1 MSNKPIISV
10 DVNDRQFK
18 AFYDLF
24 SKYKTDVE
32 EMPKSWAEIDKAV
45 AKASKSLNS
54 HSWSKED
61 FKVMA
66 REMEKAADAQK
77 KFHLLSLE
85 SSLHMKKMADSAKS
99 LGSSMFDIGKWML
112 KLGAIGGGIAGL
124 SGILGAISLRDLAH
138 SAVTDQRGARGIG
151 LTPGQYKAFGM
162 DFGRFLDPS
171 ILSHVA
177 DAQNS
182 YQGRVWLGLATGLGA
197 QSVANQGPDQLAM
210 RLATRAHDWWTKTPA
225 SQRTAE
231 NLAAAGF
238 TQSGLTLE
246 DMRRLGNTPLSELN
260 AARSQYSS
268 DQRSL
273 NVSNGTTQAW
283 YEFDRQITLAGRALE
298 TSLTNRLV
306 ELAPSLRS
314 FVTALTK
321 DADQLINDI
330 FTPKNLKAVADGING
345 MTAYLGSP
353 TFQQDM
359 KDFAGLIGMVANAI
373 RKAAR
378 FLGIDTSSSN
388 AEVGNFDFGS
398 GPNDWNNSGISTA
411 DKVLGY
417 TRHAL
422 TMPSNPEAV
431 LAGLDTKNGLPP
443 GTLNSI
449 WNIESKKGKSLVGPL
464 LRNGDQAIGDF
475 QFTSSTWNEWG
486 KGGDRFNFNDQADS
500 SGRYMQSLMKRYGG
514 DIRKALA
521 AYNWGMGNLDKDI
534 AKNGGQ
540 WESHLPAETRK
551 YIAQVAG
558 EVAKRSA
565 VKVSVQVSNNT
576 SARVA
581 VQANAAAPGM

>member
-1 MSNKPIISV
+1 MANKPIINI
-10 DVNDRQFK
+10 DVNAEQFK
-18 AFYDLF
+18 AFYELYEQF
-24 SKYKTDVE
+24 EAKVAS
-32 EMPKSWAEIDKAV
+32 MPKEWQQIDTSMRRSA
-45 AKASKSLNS
+45 ATAKSLTSGIQSSTEAQRQFNI
-54 HSWSKED
+54 
-61 FKVMA
+61 MA
-66 REMEKAADAQK
+66 REG
-77 KFHLLSLE
+77 
-85 SSLHMKKMADSAKS
+85 LHTMSKMAKEAANV
-99 LGSSMFDIGKWML
+99 GRAVFDIGKWLL
-112 KLGAIGGGIAGL
+112 KFGAIGGGIAGL
-124 SGILGAISLRDLAH
+124 GGILGAISLRDLAH
-138 SAVTDQRGARGIG
+138 SAVTEQRGARGVG

-210 RLATRAHDWWTKTPA
+210 RLATRAHDWWTKTPS

-246 DMRRLGNTPLSELN
+246 DVRRLGNTPLSELN
-260 AARSQYSS
+260 AARSQYSR

-306 ELAPSLRS
+306 ELAPSLRA
-314 FVTALTK
+314 FVTTLTK

-330 FTPKNLKAVADGING
+330 FTPKNLKAVSDGITG

-359 KDFAGLIGMVANAI
+359 KDFAGLIGLVANAI

-378 FLGIDTSSSN
+378 FLGIDTSSSSN
-388 AEVGNFDFGS
+388 AEVGDFDFGS
-398 GPNDWNNSGISTA
+398 GPNDWNTGGISGA
-411 DKVLGY
+411 DKALGY

-431 LAGLDTKNGLPP
+431 LAGLDRSNGLPA
-443 GTLNSI
+443 GTLSAI
-449 WNIESKKGKSLVGPL
+449 WDIESKKGKNLVGPL
-464 LRNGDQAIGDF
+464 LGNGDQAIGDF
-475 QFTSSTWNEWG
+475 QFTSPTWNEWG
-486 KGGDRFNFNDQADS
+486 KGGDRFNFSDQAGA

-534 AKNGGQ
+534 SKNGGQ

-558 EVAKRSA
+558 EVAKRNA

-581 VQANAAAPGM
+581 VQANAASPGR

>member
-1 MSNKPIISV
+1 MANKPIINI
-10 DVNDRQFK
+10 DVNAEQFK
-18 AFYDLF
+18 AFYELYEQLQA
-24 SKYKTDVE
+24 KIET
-32 EMPKSWAEIDKAV
+32 MPKEWQQIDASIRRSTNT
-45 AKASKSLNS
+45 AKTLTNGIQSSTEAQRQFNI
-54 HSWSKED
+54 
-61 FKVMA
+61 MA
-66 REMEKAADAQK
+66 REG
-77 KFHLLSLE
+77 
-85 SSLHMKKMADSAKS
+85 LHTMSKMAKEASNVGKAV
-99 LGSSMFDIGKWML
+99 FDIGKWLL
-112 KLGAIGGGIAGL
+112 KIGAIGGGIAGL
-124 SGILGAISLRDLAH
+124 GGIFSAISLRDLAH
-138 SAVTDQRGARGIG
+138 SAVTEQRGARGVG
-151 LTPGQYKAFGM
+151 LTPGQFKAFGM

-197 QSVANQGPDQLAM
+197 QAVANQGPDQLAI

-246 DMRRLGNTPLSELN
+246 DVRRLGNTPMSELQ
-260 AARSQYSS
+260 AARSQYGR

-283 YEFDRQITLAGRALE
+283 YEFDRQITLAGRMLE

-314 FVTALTK
+314 FVTTLTK

-330 FTPKNLKAVADGING
+330 FTPKNLKAVEDGITG
-345 MTAYLGSP
+345 LTTYLGSP

-359 KDFAGLIGMVANAI
+359 KDFAGLIGLVAGAI

-378 FLGIDTSSSN
+378 FFGIDTSSQKGDD
-388 AEVGNFDFGS
+388 GNFDLGS
-398 GPNDWNNSGISTA
+398 GSNDWSTGGISSA
-411 DKVLGY
+411 DKALGY

-422 TMPSNPEAV
+422 TMPSDPAGY
-431 LAGLDTKNGLPP
+431 LASIEKQRGLPP
-443 GTLNSI
+443 GTLSGM
-449 WNIESKKGKSLVGPL
+449 WQVESKSGKNLVGPL
-464 LRNGDQAIGDF
+464 LRNGDQAIGDL
-475 QFTSSTWNEWG
+475 QFTSGTWNDWG
-486 KGGDRFNFNDQADS
+486 NGGDRFNFKDQAGAA
-500 SGRYMQSLMKRYGG
+500 GRYMQFLMKKYGG

-521 AYNWGMGNLDKDI
+521 AYNWGPGNLDKDI
-534 AKNGGQ
+534 AKNGSQ
-540 WESHLPAETRK
+540 WESNLPAEPRN
-551 YIAQVAG
+551 YIAQIAG

-565 VKVSVQVSNNT
+565 VKVQVQVSNNT

-581 VQANAAAPGM
+581 VQANAAAPGN

>member
-1 MSNKPIISV
+1 MGNKAIIPIEI
-10 DVNDRQFK
+10 NDAQFK
-18 AFYDLF
+18 AFYELF
-24 SKYKTDVE
+24 QQFESRVAD
-32 EMPKSWAEIDKAV
+32 MPKEWHQIDASMRRNAAT
-45 AKASKSLNS
+45 AKTLASGIQSSTEAQRQFNI
-54 HSWSKED
+54 
-61 FKVMA
+61 MA
-66 REMEKAADAQK
+66 REG
-77 KFHLLSLE
+77 
-85 SSLHMKKMADSAKS
+85 LHTMSKMAKEAGNVGKAV
-99 LGSSMFDIGKWML
+99 FDIGKWLL

-124 SGILGAISLRDLAH
+124 GGILGAISLRDLAH
-138 SAVTDQRGARGIG
+138 SAVTEQRGARSVG

-197 QSVANQGPDQLAM
+197 QAVATQGADQLSM

-231 NLAAAGF
+231 NLSAAGF

-246 DMRRLGNTPLSELN
+246 DVRRLGNTPLSELQS
-260 AARSQYSS
+260 ARSQYNS

-306 ELAPSLRS
+306 ELAPSLRA
-314 FVTALTK
+314 FVTTLTK

-330 FTPKNLKAVADGING
+330 FTPKNLKAVADGITG
-345 MTAYLGSP
+345 LTTYLGSP

-388 AEVGNFDFGS
+388 AEVGDFDFGS
-398 GPNDWNNSGISTA
+398 GPNDWNTGGISSA
-411 DKVLGY
+411 DKALGY

-422 TMPSNPEAV
+422 TMPSNPEAI
-431 LAGLDTKNGLPP
+431 LAGLDKSNGLPA
-443 GTLNSI
+443 GTLSSI
-449 WNIESKKGKSLVGPL
+449 WGIESKKGKSLVGPL

-486 KGGDRFNFNDQADS
+486 KGGDRFNFNDQAGA

-521 AYNWGMGNLDKDI
+521 AYNWGMGNLDKDL